1 MEQEE
6 NHRGKGTIPILNS
19 GTPVE
24 RRHSFKL
31 HRKHYRPC
39 QWHANDCRNHV
50 GCSITFQV
58 RFLEGWAPAMAPG
71 YSTKWRL
78 VPTSAVTGF
87 FTRTYREVGR
97 GGWNSGLSWAK
108 QFPQLWLIMIVPTS
122 MPSLAMNLKGPAQ
135 RCCVPPEIVATR

>member
-6 NHRGKGTIPILNS
+6 NHSGKGTIPILNR

-24 RRHSFKL
+24 RRHSFNCAASIIA
-31 HRKHYRPC
+31 R

-50 GCSITFQV
+50 GYSITFQV
-58 RFLEGWAPAMAPG
+58 RFLEGWARAMAPG

-87 FTRTYREVGR
+87 FTRTYRGVGR
-97 GGWNSGLSWAK
+97 GGRNSGLSWAK
-108 QFPQLWLIMIVPTS
+108 QFPQLWLIRIVPTS